1 MSESSSELERLVA
14 RLAAVRGEIRATE
27 SRAARLPLLERALLS
42 VRRDQD
48 SHQTADLRGAEN
60 DIERLLDRY
69 RQAVQEVDRIVA
81 KAERISDAGHH
92 DLIETT
98 PAWATAAADVQ
109 DAVTAVLMLLQEA
122 LPATALSARPLWLE
136 GE

>member
-1 MSESSSELERLVA
+1 MSESSNELERLEA
-14 RLAAVRGEIRATE
+14 RLAAVRREIRATE
-27 SRAARLPLLERALLS
+27 SPAARLPLLQRALLS

-48 SHQTADLRGAEN
+48 GHQTADLRGAEN
-60 DIERLLDRY
+60 DIERLLHRY
-69 RQAVQEVDRIVA
+69 RQAVQQVDHIVA

-98 PAWATAAADVQ
+98 PAWATSVADVQ
-109 DAVTAVLMLLQEA
+109 DTVTAVLALLQEA
-122 LPATALSARPLWLE
+122 LPATALSARPLWLQ